1 MSETTTTT
9 RRAAKTAHDVI
20 DETAAKAEPVE
31 LQLREKAATAGEK
44 VGATQEKAREQLD
57 ESLAKAEKFVKEK
70 PFASAG
76 IAFAAG
82 IVVSTLLR
90 R

>member
-1 MSETTTTT
+1 MNKSTTTS
-9 RRAAKTAHDVI
+9 RAAKAAHNVI

-31 LQLREKAATAGEK
+31 LQIREKAAVAGEK
-44 VGATQEKAREQLD
+44 AEATQEKAREQLD
-57 ESLAKAEKFVKEK
+57 HSLAKAERIVKEK
-70 PFASAG
+70 PLASAG

-82 IVVSTLLR
+82 IVVSALLR

>member
-1 MSETTTTT
+1 MSKTTTTS
-9 RRAAKTAHDVI
+9 RAAKAAHEVI
-20 DETAAKAEPVE
+20 DDTAAKTEPVE
-31 LQLREKAATAGEK
+31 LQIREKAASAGDK
-44 VGATQEKAREQLD
+44 VEETQEKAREQLD
-57 ESLAKAEKFVKEK
+57 ESLAKAESFVKDK
-70 PFASAG
+70 PFTSAG

>member
-1 MSETTTTT
+1 MNKSTTTS
-9 RRAAKTAHDVI
+9 RAAKAAHNVI

-31 LQLREKAATAGEK
+31 LQIREKAAVAGEK
-44 VGATQEKAREQLD
+44 AEATQEKAREQLD
-57 ESLAKAEKFVKEK
+57 QSLAKAERFVKEK
-70 PFASAG
+70 PLASAG

-82 IVVSTLLR
+82 IVVSALLR